1 LVLKGFLSFST
12 NDNSE
17 NDTNNNNHHYYQ
29 YQEGFYPTN
38 DPSTSPPVDQRRRRD
53 EMVEILGDMAC
64 LSETFQREE
73 DLLSLLEKEN
83 DKLLSEGQYIPFF
96 KEPIKKN

>member
-1 LVLKGFLSFST
+1 M
-12 NDNSE
+12 
-17 NDTNNNNHHYYQ
+17 
-29 YQEGFYPTN
+29 
-38 DPSTSPPVDQRRRRD
+38 DQRKKKDD
-53 EMVEILGDMAC
+53 EMVEILGEMAS